1 MGNCGSQKAKGGAG
15 QGPGVQQPGRPTKQE
30 PSTPR
35 QDPSARLEQAADD
48 RQLNTDRPAHRAKAE
63 DKIEGQ
69 AEVNVQ
75 KNTEERK

>member
-1 MGNCGSQKAKGGAG
+1 M
-15 QGPGVQQPGRPTKQE
+15 GRPTKQE

-63 DKIEGQ
+63 DKIEG
-69 AEVNVQ
+69 
-75 KNTEERK
+75 

>member
-15 QGPGVQQPGRPTKQE
+15 QGPGVMQPLGRLAKNE

-35 QDPSARLEQAADD
+35 QDPSARLEQAQDD
-48 RQLNTDRPAHRAKAE
+48 RQLNTDRPAHRAKADE
-63 DKIEGQ
+63 KF

-75 KNTEERK
+75 MNEERK